1 MRKRPN
7 HLESYGGKGTWA
19 LITGA
24 SDGIGLEFCKQ
35 LAQEGFNICLVSRS
49 ESKLKDAI
57 KYQLSQYGVQTR
69 YFVADFSGNAN
80 MAFYDDLMGKIADLD
95 IGLVILNAGIQHSGW
110 FWEESAEVWQQI
122 LDVNVYQYSALT
134 HKLLAKLEAREAKR
148 SGMIVVSSCAA
159 ELQGVIRNFVYGL
172 SKVFVKYLV
181 QAINYEN
188 SVKLA

>member
-1 MRKRPN
+1 
-7 HLESYGGKGTWA
+7 
-19 LITGA
+19 
-24 SDGIGLEFCKQ
+24 
-35 LAQEGFNICLVSRS
+35 
-49 ESKLKDAI
+49 
-57 KYQLSQYGVQTR
+57 
-69 YFVADFSGNAN
+69 
-80 MAFYDDLMGKIADLD
+80 MAFYDDLIGKIADLD

-188 SVKLA
+188 SVKPA